1 MWNISYCWREGF
13 KKRRSAENIYKINL
27 QKNKYTQNFTLDQVT
42 FFWQFLLLKLP
53 WPVQTESSPKKPNT
67 RFLIPPHWFWAILVL
82 APWKQRHNCSFKRL
96 LKFPL
101 QNTLIK
107 GLYFVFSLWEGDE
120 KLGYFLYFNTSF
132 RDWCTDSTNAT
143 TSGKKKKFWWS
154 LANFVHVR
162 SPVMSS

>member
-1 MWNISYCWREGF
+1 M
-13 KKRRSAENIYKINL
+13 
-27 QKNKYTQNFTLDQVT
+27 
-42 FFWQFLLLKLP
+42 
-53 WPVQTESSPKKPNT
+53 ESSPKKPNT
-67 RFLIPPHWFWAILVL
+67 RFLIPPHWFWAISVL

-101 QNTLIK
+101 QNMLIK

-143 TSGKKKKFWWS
+143 TAGKKKIFWWS

-162 SPVMSS
+162 SPVMSSYKFFRSFALPIITLKKYSNRNVFEYIWFILFDHKFGNEILKL